1 MYFVLKYL
9 HVLGVFMFLMAHGVS
24 AGVAFQVRK
33 ERNLERLRALLELSA
48 ASYSVMY
55 GGLVLLLLSGII
67 SGFMGH
73 WWGRGWIWVSLGLLI
88 VISVAMYFMGSQYYG
103 QVRQSLGAPYMEK
116 NKIQPPPE
124 PASQETIDALLK
136 TGRATLLAVIGFGG
150 VAVIT
155 WLMIFKPF

>member
-103 QVRQSLGAPYMEK
+103 QVRQAIGAPYMEK